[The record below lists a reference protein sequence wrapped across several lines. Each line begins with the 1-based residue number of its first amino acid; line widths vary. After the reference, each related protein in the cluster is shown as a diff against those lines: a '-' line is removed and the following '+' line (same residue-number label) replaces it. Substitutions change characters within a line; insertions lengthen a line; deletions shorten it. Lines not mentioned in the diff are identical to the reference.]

1 MTSRTALPRSTARDE
16 NRVAEYL
23 ASHPDFFARHPELL
37 SGLTLPHA
45 PGAAVSLWTRQ
56 LGLLR
61 EDNARLRT
69 QAEDFLASVHANAE
83 LITRIHA
90 LVLALLGAA
99 SAREVID
106 RLRKGVAV
114 DLGADRVTVLLF
126 TAPAAH
132 SPALDECVGKDSARR
147 VPFAS
152 LLGGTVAYCG
162 GLDTLQLA
170 ALFGLAGFEGSH
182 VVMPLRGETWD
193 GLLAISSH
201 DRARYQSG
209 LGTEFLDFLR
219 DVLVSVLERHLA
231 AR

>member
-16 NRVAEYL
+16 SRVAEYL
-23 ASHPDFFARHPELL
+23 ASHPDFFARYPELL
-37 SGLTLPHA
+37 AGLTLPHA
-45 PGAAVSLWTRQ
+45 PGTAVSLWTRQ

-61 EDNARLRT
+61 EENARLRT

-83 LITRIHA
+83 LITHIHA
-90 LVLALLGAA
+90 LVLALLGAV

-106 RLRKGVAV
+106 RLREGVAV

-132 SPALDECVGKDSARR
+132 SPALEECVGKDSARR

-152 LLGGTVAYCG
+152 LLRGTAAHCG

-170 ALFGLAGFEGSH
+170 ALFGLAGFDGSH
-182 VVMPLRGETWD
+182 VVMPMRGVAWD

-219 DVLVSVLERHLA
+219 DVLVGVLERHLTE
-231 AR
+231 R